1 MAVQHPRSPAAGA
14 NARDRPGRRA
24 VRFHHDRDETCG
36 AIAFYGGV
44 GEYDEAGYVDA

>member
-14 NARDRPGRRA
+14 NARDRSRE
-24 VRFHHDRDETCG
+24 ETCG

>member
-14 NARDRPGRRA
+14 NAR
-24 VRFHHDRDETCG
+24 